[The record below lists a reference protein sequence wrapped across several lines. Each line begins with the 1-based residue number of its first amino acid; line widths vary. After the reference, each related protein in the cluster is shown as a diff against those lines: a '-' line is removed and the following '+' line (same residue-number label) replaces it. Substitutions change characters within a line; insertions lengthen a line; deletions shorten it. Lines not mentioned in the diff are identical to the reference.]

1 MLAQHS
7 TDLYHI
13 GMRGSVIF
21 DCICDDFEALNPDP
35 DPGNKAHCSFTAVFG
50 NLPVQPFILPR
61 ATGCGGSRFKADH
74 PMITLIV
81 ARDRN
86 GAIGKDN
93 TIPWH
98 APEDLKAFQR
108 ETLGGAIVMGRN
120 TWDSLPFK
128 PLKNRLNLVVSSNA
142 MAADEVY
149 PSVSEAVAAAYA
161 QGYRR
166 VYGIGGAGIYRE
178 MMQIADRLLITEV
191 AVTVEGA
198 DTYFPEVPTE
208 SWQREG
214 KTELRAADPACVMVE
229 YLRIRSDR

>member
-1 MLAQHS
+1 
-7 TDLYHI
+7 
-13 GMRGSVIF
+13 
-21 DCICDDFEALNPDP
+21 
-35 DPGNKAHCSFTAVFG
+35 
-50 NLPVQPFILPR
+50 
-61 ATGCGGSRFKADH
+61 
-74 PMITLIV
+74 MITLIV

-128 PLKNRLNLVVSSNA
+128 PLKNRLNLVVSSNPRT
-142 MAADEVY
+142 ADEVY
-149 PSVSEAVAAAYA
+149 ASVTEAVEAAYA

-191 AVTVEGA
+191 AIEVAGA
-198 DTYFPEVPTE
+198 DTFFPEMPTGE
-208 SWQREG
+208 WRRHGE
-214 KTELRAADPACVMVE
+214 TELRSEDPACVMVE
-229 YLRIRSDR
+229 YLRLHSGN

>member
-1 MLAQHS
+1 
-7 TDLYHI
+7 
-13 GMRGSVIF
+13 
-21 DCICDDFEALNPDP
+21 
-35 DPGNKAHCSFTAVFG
+35 
-50 NLPVQPFILPR
+50 
-61 ATGCGGSRFKADH
+61 
-74 PMITLIV
+74 MITLIV

-128 PLKNRLNLVVSSNA
+128 PLKNRLNLVVSSNPE
-142 MAADEVY
+142 AADVVHG
-149 PSVSEAVAAAYA
+149 SVTEAVAAAYA

-191 AVTVEGA
+191 AVEVEGA
-198 DTYFPEVPTE
+198 DTFFPEIPE
-208 SWQREG
+208 AEWQRQG
-214 KTELRAADPACVMVE
+214 DTQLRPADPACVMVE
-229 YLRIRSDR
+229 YLRIHSGR